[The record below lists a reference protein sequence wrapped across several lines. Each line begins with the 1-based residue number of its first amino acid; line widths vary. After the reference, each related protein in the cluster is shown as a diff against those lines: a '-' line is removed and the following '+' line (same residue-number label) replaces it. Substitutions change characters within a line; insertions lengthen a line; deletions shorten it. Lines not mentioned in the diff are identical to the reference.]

1 MPYITQTARQ
11 IIDDGGIIQTAGEL
25 NYTFTQALKRFD
37 PNKKLFL
44 RSGLTEALNLSI
56 ERYMSTSG
64 LSYRVI
70 NDVLGA
76 LEGAKLEF
84 KRRKGPGLNHVLNAI
99 DEVKADFYRRVA
111 APYEDEKIK
120 QNGDVY
126 GTDSNEL

>member
-1 MPYITQTARQ
+1 M
-11 IIDDGGIIQTAGEL
+11 
-25 NYTFTQALKRFD
+25 FTQAVIQFD
-37 PNKKLFL
+37 PTKGLFL
-44 RSGLTEALNLSI
+44 RSGLLEALNQSI
-56 ERYMSTSG
+56 LRYIGTSG

-70 NDVLGA
+70 NDILGA

-84 KRRKGPGLNHVLNAI
+84 KRRKGPGLNQVLYAF

-126 GTDSNEL
+126 